1 MTKDDYRN
9 LPNDDLIEQL
19 FTKGDQLSNHA
30 ISEVIRRGQEVL
42 PVLSEIVMD
51 RLSWT
56 GDGMEWWAPV
66 HATYTIGAISGEDS
80 LVPLLAALRWSD
92 AYDNDWVTEDLP
104 SILGSLGDISF
115 NSLVDVT
122 LDKSA
127 GWSARS
133 IAMDALGSQAIRN
146 PSLEEE
152 IVAIV
157 AAILSD
163 ESEEHGARRSAAYVL
178 VDFRRRD
185 QAEALIN
192 FATEDLA
199 RHQQN
204 TEYRNAFSPE
214 QIIKD
219 LGSPRHE
226 LSAYTHNWLS
236 FYETIEVLKRSKQ
249 WSPDDKDNTKT
260 TQTAGS
266 PQERNNQLMMGRSTP
281 CPCGS
286 GRPYSRCCSKKLH

>member
-1 MTKDDYRN
+1 MTKDDYRK
-9 LPNDDLIEQL
+9 LPNDDLVEL
-19 FTKGDQLSNHA
+19 FFTKGDQLSNHA
-30 ISEVIRRGQEVL
+30 MSEVIRRGNELL

-56 GDGMEWWAPV
+56 TDGTEWWAPV
-66 HATYTIGAISGEDS
+66 HATYAIGAIGGEDS
-80 LVPLLAALRWSD
+80 LIPLLASLRWSD
-92 AYDNDWVTEDLP
+92 AYDNDWATEDLP
-104 SILGSLGDISF
+104 SILGSLGEISF
-115 NSLVDVT
+115 NSLVDAV
-122 LDKSA
+122 LDRSA

-152 IVAIV
+152 IMAII
-157 AAILSD
+157 ASILAD

-185 QAEALIN
+185 QMTALIN

-204 TEYRNAFSPE
+204 TEYRNAFAPE

-226 LSAYTHNWLS
+226 LAAYTHNWLS
-236 FYETIEVLKRSKQ
+236 FYEATEAIKRSEQ
-249 WSPDDKDNTKT
+249 WSPGDKGKSKS
-260 TQTAGS
+260 TQTSES
-266 PQERNNQLMMGRSTP
+266 PQERNNQLMMGRSIP